1 MGIIKDFINNLFGDC
16 ETCKHKENCPF
27 IEEGRGSCFEVG
39 GGFEPHYE
47 KKEEIKNKP
56 KDKIEI
62 DDEFWIF
69 YDNLHK

>member
-1 MGIIKDFINNLFGDC
+1 MTAVNISCDS
-16 ETCKHKENCPF
+16 CKHKENCPY
-27 IEEGRGSCFEVG
+27 IEEGRGSCFEI

-47 KKEEIKNKP
+47 KKEEIENKP

-62 DDEFWIF
+62 NDEFWIW

>member
-1 MGIIKDFINNLFGDC
+1 MGIIKDFINYLIGDC
-16 ETCKHKENCPF
+16 ETCKYEKDCPY
-27 IEEGRGSCFEVG
+27 IEEGRGSCFEI

-47 KKEEIKNKP
+47 KKEEIENKP

-62 DDEFWIF
+62 NDEFWIW